1 MEQDKD
7 DKDGKQKDKKASFR
21 KRLCA
26 YLIDIFVVSLL
37 ASLIVVPFIDAESV
51 EKLDKNMT
59 DVTEAYLNN
68 EINEMTYLSESESI
82 NYQLAKLT
90 GTLTFAT
97 IIIKMLYFIVFQLYN
112 KGQTLGKSMFGICV
126 KSNDEVLTTNQMI
139 LRTFIVDSIFYSIIG
154 FALMVFAS
162 SSAYFYGNL
171 LFESV
176 QSIIMVIC
184 ACMVAFRKDK
194 RGLHDIVSRTSV
206 VEIK

>member
-51 EKLDKNMT
+51 EKLNKNMT

>member
-37 ASLIVVPFIDAESV
+37 ASLIVVPFIDAESI

-139 LRTFIVDSIFYSIIG
+139 LRTFIVDSILYSIIG

-194 RGLHDIVSRTSV
+194 RGLHDIVSHTSV

>member
-37 ASLIVVPFIDAESV
+37 ASLIVVPFIDAESI

-139 LRTFIVDSIFYSIIG
+139 LRTFIVDSILYSIIG

>member
-51 EKLDKNMT
+51 EKLNKNMT

-162 SSAYFYGNL
+162 STAYFYGNL

-194 RGLHDIVSRTSV
+194 RGLHDMVSRTSV
-206 VEIK
+206 VEIN

>member
-51 EKLDKNMT
+51 EKLNKNMT

-162 SSAYFYGNL
+162 STAYFYGNL

>member
-37 ASLIVVPFIDAESV
+37 ASLIVVPFIDAESI

-90 GTLTFAT
+90 GTLTFVT

-139 LRTFIVDSIFYSIIG
+139 LRTFIVDSILYSIIG

>member
-37 ASLIVVPFIDAESV
+37 ASLIVVPFIDAESI

-97 IIIKMLYFIVFQLYN
+97 IVIKMLYFIVFQLYN

-139 LRTFIVDSIFYSIIG
+139 LRTFIVDSILYSIIG

>member
-37 ASLIVVPFIDAESV
+37 ASLIVVPFIDAKSV
-51 EKLDKNMT
+51 EKLDKNMV

-126 KSNDEVLTTNQMI
+126 KSDDEVLTTNQMI

>member
-51 EKLDKNMT
+51 EKLEKNMT

-206 VEIK
+206 VEIN

>member
-51 EKLDKNMT
+51 EKLEKNMT

>member
-51 EKLDKNMT
+51 EKLEKNMT

-194 RGLHDIVSRTSV
+194 RGLHDMVSRTSV

>member
-51 EKLDKNMT
+51 EKLEKNMT

-162 SSAYFYGNL
+162 STAYFYGNL

>member
-51 EKLDKNMT
+51 EKLEKNMT

-139 LRTFIVDSIFYSIIG
+139 LRTFIVDSILYSIIG

>member
-37 ASLIVVPFIDAESV
+37 ASLIVVPFIDAESI

-126 KSNDEVLTTNQMI
+126 KSNDGVLTTNQMI
-139 LRTFIVDSIFYSIIG
+139 LRTFIVDSILYSIIG

>member
-51 EKLDKNMT
+51 EKLNKNMT

-162 SSAYFYGNL
+162 STAYFY
-171 LFESV
+171 
-176 QSIIMVIC
+176 
-184 ACMVAFRKDK
+184 
-194 RGLHDIVSRTSV
+194 
-206 VEIK
+206 

>member
-51 EKLDKNMT
+51 EKLNKNMT

-90 GTLTFAT
+90 GTLTFVT

-194 RGLHDIVSRTSV
+194 RGLHDIVSCTSV

>member
-37 ASLIVVPFIDAESV
+37 ASLIVVPFIDAKSV
-51 EKLDKNMT
+51 DKLDKNMVE
-59 DVTEAYLNN
+59 VTEAYLNN
-68 EINEMTYLSESESI
+68 EIDEMTFLNESESI

-90 GTLTFAT
+90 GTLTFVT

-112 KGQTLGKSMFGICV
+112 KGQTLGKSMFGIRV
-126 KSNDEVLTTNQMI
+126 QSNDLELTANQMI
-139 LRTFIVDSIFYSIIG
+139 LRTFIIDSIFYSVVG
-154 FALMVFAS
+154 FALMIFAS
-162 SSAYFYGNL
+162 SSAYFYGSL
-171 LFESV
+171 LFEII
-176 QSIIMVIC
+176 QSIIMIIC
-184 ACMVAFRKDK
+184 ACMVMFRKDK

-206 VEIK
+206 IEVK

>member
-26 YLIDIFVVSLL
+26 YLVDIFVVSLL
-37 ASLIVVPFIDAESV
+37 ASLIVLPFIDAKSID
-51 EKLDKNMT
+51 KLDQNMT
-59 DVTEAYLNN
+59 EVTEDYLDNK
-68 EINEMTYLSESESI
+68 IDEMTFLSESESI
-82 NYQLAKLT
+82 SYQLAKLT
-90 GTLTFAT
+90 GTLTFVT

-139 LRTFIVDSIFYSIIG
+139 LRTFIIDGIFYSVVG
-154 FALMVFAS
+154 FALMIFAS
-162 SSAYFYGNL
+162 SSAYFYGTV
-171 LFESV
+171 LFECV
-176 QSIIMVIC
+176 QSIIMIIC
-184 ACMVAFRKDK
+184 VCMVMFRKDK

-206 VEIK
+206 VEIN

>member
-37 ASLIVVPFIDAESV
+37 ASLIVVPFIDAKSV
-51 EKLDKNMT
+51 DKLDKNMVE
-59 DVTEAYLNN
+59 VTEAYLNN
-68 EINEMTYLSESESI
+68 EIDEMTFLSESESI

-90 GTLTFAT
+90 GTLTFVT

-139 LRTFIVDSIFYSIIG
+139 LRTFIIDGIFYSVVG

-171 LFESV
+171 LFEII
-176 QSIIMVIC
+176 QSIIMIIC
-184 ACMVAFRKDK
+184 ACMVMFRKVK

-206 VEIK
+206 IEVK